1 MSAPSEKI
9 EPREAAIW
17 SGSGSSCKTLPT
29 GQKEPD
35 KHDGGGE
42 QNLDQ
47 GGARHE
53 GGGEHDG

>member
-17 SGSGSSCKTLPT
+17 S
-29 GQKEPD
+29 EPD

-53 GGGEHDG
+53 GGGKHDG